1 MEMDLKNYLSREKLK
16 EKKSQIKKVFFYRI
30 SGTGMGAAACLM
42 REAGYEVFGCDS
54 NFYPPMG
61 DYLKKS
67 KIPLYPMEKINEEFL
82 KSFDLIIVGNVIGG
96 KSQDARLIE
105 KSEVPFAS
113 FPAGLG
119 ALILDDQNVVALAGT
134 HGKTTT
140 VYLCMQVFKKLGFNP
155 GYLIGGV
162 IDGENSSGLGDGS
175 YFFIEADE
183 YDSSY
188 FEKFSKFR
196 SYNLSHMILTS
207 LEFDHGDIFNSLE
220 DIKDQFRASLP
231 NLKTIV
237 ASLDYPA
244 ILDLKDEF
252 PNLNWKMYG
261 KDSIEGPK
269 ITFAG
274 PDKTVFSLGVGDKDE
289 VFETNLVGPQ
299 NILNL
304 SSVLLFALSKKI
316 PLEKLKK
323 SIGDLKM
330 VKRRQEVRGTYKE
343 ALVIDDFAHHPR
355 AVSLTFD
362 SVKQKY
368 PKKEIVVVMEPGSA
382 TARSDIFQE
391 EFLQALYPVD
401 RVILAKPPRPTSI
414 ASRGNLDCY
423 KMVDGLKEMGKYAA
437 MVENLGELR
446 KELDK
451 LAGPNILFLVL
462 SNGTCLGLWESDFV
476 EQLKK

>member
-1 MEMDLKNYLSREKLK
+1 MDLKNYLSREKLR
-16 EKKSQIKKVFFYRI
+16 EKKSQIKKIFFYRI
-30 SGTGMGAAACLM
+30 AGTGMGAAACLM
-42 REAGYEVFGCDS
+42 QEKGFFVAGCDS

-67 KIPLYPMEKINEEFL
+67 QIPLYTMDLVTDELL

-96 KSQDARLIE
+96 TSKDARFIE
-105 KSEVPFAS
+105 QTNVPFAS

-119 ALILDDQNVVALAGT
+119 ALILDDQNVVAVAGT

-140 VYLCMQVFKKLGFNP
+140 VYLAMQVFKKLGYDP
-155 GYLIGGV
+155 GYFIGGV
-162 IDGENSSGLGDGS
+162 IEGEKSSGLGDGS
-175 YFFIEADE
+175 FFFIEADE
-183 YDSSY
+183 YDSCY

-220 DIKDQFRASLP
+220 DIKNQFRASLP
-231 NLKTIV
+231 SLKTVV
-237 ASLDYPA
+237 ASNEYPA
-244 ILDLKDEF
+244 IRDLKEEF
-252 PNLNWKMYG
+252 KNLDWRLYG
-261 KDSIEGPK
+261 SDSIEGPK
-269 ITFAG
+269 IISA
-274 PDKTVFSLGVGDKDE
+274 KTGNTTFSLRLGDRE
-289 VFETNLVGPQ
+289 EIFETNLVGLQ

-304 SSVLLFALSKKI
+304 SSVILFAFSKNI
-316 PLEKLKK
+316 SADKLKK

-330 VKRRQEVRGTYKE
+330 VKRRQEVRGTYKGS
-343 ALVIDDFAHHPR
+343 LVIDDFAHHPR

-368 PKKEIVVVMEPGSA
+368 PEKDIVVIMEPGSA

-401 RVILAKPPRPTSI
+401 RVIVAKPPKPTSI
-414 ASRGNLDCY
+414 SSRGNLDCY
-423 KMVDGLKEMGKYAA
+423 KMVNGLKEMGKYAA
-437 MVENLGELR
+437 VVEKLEDLR
-446 KELDK
+446 VQFDQ
-451 LAGPNILFLVL
+451 LAGPNTLFLVL

-476 EQLKK
+476 GQLKK